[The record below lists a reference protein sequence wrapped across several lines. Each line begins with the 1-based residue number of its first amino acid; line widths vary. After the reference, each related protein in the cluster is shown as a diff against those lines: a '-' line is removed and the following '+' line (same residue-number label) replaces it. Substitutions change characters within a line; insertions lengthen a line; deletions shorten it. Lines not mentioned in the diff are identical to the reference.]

1 MGIPLD
7 GDWNDLPAKIESE
20 MTDAGKADWGSK
32 PKQAK
37 GGVFAPADIG
47 IIKSA
52 LIMYAQKSELNRE
65 EESHIMS
72 LLHRLN
78 RI

>member
-1 MGIPLD
+1 MDRDP
-7 GDWNDLPAKIESE
+7 E
-20 MTDAGKADWGSK
+20 DWGSVIY
-32 PKQAK
+32 PDSEPRQAK

-47 IIKSA
+47 IIKLA
-52 LIMYAQKSELNRE
+52 LIQYAQNSELNRE

-78 RI
+78 RIA